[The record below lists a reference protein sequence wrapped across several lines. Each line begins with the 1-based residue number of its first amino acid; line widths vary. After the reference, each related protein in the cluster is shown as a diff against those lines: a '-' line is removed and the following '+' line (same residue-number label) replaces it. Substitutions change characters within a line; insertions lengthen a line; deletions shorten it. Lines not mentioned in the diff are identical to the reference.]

1 MTMRLRHILISLLTM
16 LAVIPATAGMFSR
29 SDPVI
34 TADPAAVKGA
44 SLQPYKYNGKE
55 YAYCANNGI
64 SKKDEET
71 YKSEITHQE
80 PEGEGAR
87 GRILDYEKDRANSLR
102 EELQT
107 DNKHQRP

>member
-1 MTMRLRHILISLLTM
+1 MRLRHILISLLTM

-55 YAYCANNGI
+55 LDLMHGLN
-64 SKKDEET
+64 T
-71 YKSEITHQE
+71 YVMDFHIPIHRKLIRT
-80 PEGEGAR
+80 R
-87 GRILDYEKDRANSLR
+87 MVLNM
-102 EELQT
+102 
-107 DNKHQRP
+107 